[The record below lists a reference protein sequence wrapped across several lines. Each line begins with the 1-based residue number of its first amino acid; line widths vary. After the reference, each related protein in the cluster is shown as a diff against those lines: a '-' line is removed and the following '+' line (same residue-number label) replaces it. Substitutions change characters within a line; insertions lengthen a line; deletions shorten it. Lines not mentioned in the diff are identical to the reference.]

1 MPYKLVRK
9 EGTDKYFVMTT
20 DTGKLHSDEPMTKEM
35 AKRQMAA
42 LNNLTLAR
50 EKRRGKLPPESQ
62 EKKSIRIPYDDYMRE
77 HRQLISILSQAGIE
91 GERQR
96 REMNRYI

>member
-20 DTGKLHSDEPMTKEM
+20 ETGKLHSREPMTKEM
-35 AKRQMAA
+35 AKRQMTA
-42 LNNLTLAR
+42 LNMAMAH
-50 EKRRGKLPPESQ
+50 EKPAEM
-62 EKKSIRIPYDDYMRE
+62 KKEIKMPYDDYMRE
-77 HRQLISILSQAGIE
+77 HRQLISILSLAGKE